1 MPTNLEKWDVENQ
14 DFWESTGKTIANK
27 NLWLSIPALFLSFA
41 TWAMWGVII
50 NYMKDF
56 GYNFGM

>member
-41 TWAMWGVII
+41 T
-50 NYMKDF
+50 
-56 GYNFGM
+56 